1 MTLNIGQ
8 IRDYL
13 GTQATLLD
21 HRCKTV
27 SAESLHLPGPD
38 YIDRV
43 MLDSDRTPAVLNA
56 LQRMFNT
63 GRLGGTGYLSILP
76 VDQGIEHSAAAS
88 FAPNPAMFDPENIV
102 KLALEG
108 VDAATYKYVVRG
120 VRFLSRSGEIKIGA
134 DVEEVQAEM
143 GLMRTG
149 DCNGDNVINIR
160 DFSILKNSFGKADGD
175 EGYDARAELTGDGVV
190 NIRDFSLLRGNFG
203 IAGDE

>member
-1 MTLNIGQ
+1 M
-8 IRDYL
+8 IRKFIVTGAAVLALALASTAVGSATAQADADQAAAVLVGHVTWEGRQL
-13 GTQATLLD
+13 GTPAHELPIKVTLEKDGQL
-21 HRCKTV
+21 
-27 SAESLHLPGPD
+27 
-38 YIDRV
+38 ID
-43 MLDSDRTPAVLNA
+43 
-56 LQRMFNT
+56 
-63 GRLGGTGYLSILP
+63 LP
-76 VDQGIEHSAAAS
+76 VTDTDDQGY
-88 FAPNPAMFDPENIV
+88 F

-134 DVEEVQAEM
+134 DVEEIQAEM